1 MEYLVEYRL
10 VNFQDCQIA
19 RLYTEEEVLAFAK
32 KLKELNASFIR
43 VNRVQFDYELTH
55 KIEDL

>member
-1 MEYLVEYRL
+1 M
-10 VNFQDCQIA
+10 I

-43 VNRVQFDYELTH
+43 VNKVHFDYELTR